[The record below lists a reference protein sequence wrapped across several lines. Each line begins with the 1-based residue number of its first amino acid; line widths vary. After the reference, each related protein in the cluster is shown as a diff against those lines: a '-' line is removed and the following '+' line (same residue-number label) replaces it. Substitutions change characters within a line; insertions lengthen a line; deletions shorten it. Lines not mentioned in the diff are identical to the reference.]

1 MGSKTVYNPPKI
13 EKDDSFAKYLEYQK
27 ERETRLDERAQKE
40 REEQAAK
47 DLTRRKG
54 GAKGLTDL
62 YNRTSSQLQ
71 SGLLSFQ
78 GAQDK
83 LQSYIDK
90 YDLTAGFTPETRD
103 TGVEDDPDTDVDESK
118 ETFTFDPG
126 YTDPT
131 KGANQ
136 YLSNLQNM
144 YQGEGGLLERQ
155 RTSGVNLAYQDIL
168 GRQATDDELSSA
180 MSNLQ
185 LQSYGGAGIQG
196 LRDSL
201 KSSNE
206 YTKNINDNYLDNY
219 YDTKYGKQTKDA
231 EGNMTKKRKF
241 TFDPS
246 LLPTY
251 QGDLAG
257 RTGVDVTS
265 GEDFADYF
273 SEGRTIAELEEGQQN
288 IRDTRKYL
296 FSAGLTNLQGEIDKE
311 TQKIKNQGASDIAK
325 IQQEGAIYGQLLG
338 GFNF

>member
-40 REEQAAK
+40 REDEAARE
-47 DLTRRKG
+47 LTRRKS

-62 YNRTSSQLQ
+62 YGRTKSQLE

-90 YDLTAGFTPETRD
+90 YDLTAGFKP
-103 TGVEDDPDTDVDESK
+103 DDEGN
-118 ETFTFDPG
+118 TFDPG
-126 YTDPT
+126 YTDPS
-131 KGANQ
+131 KGAGQ
-136 YLSNLQNM
+136 YLTNLQNI
-144 YQGEGGLLERQ
+144 YQGEGGLLEKQ
-155 RTSGVNLAYQDIL
+155 RTSGVKLAYQDIL

-201 KSSNE
+201 KSSSE

-219 YDTKYGKQTKDA
+219 YDTMYGRQTKDA

-251 QGDLAG
+251 QGDLG
-257 RTGVDVTS
+257 ERTGVGVTT
-265 GEDFADYF
+265 GEQFADYF
-273 SEGRTIAELEEGQQN
+273 REGRTIAELEEGKQN
-288 IRDTRKYL
+288 IRDSRKFLY
-296 FSAGLTNLQGEIDKE
+296 SAGLTNLQGEIDKE
-311 TQKIKNQGASDIAK
+311 TQRIKNEGAKDIAK
-325 IQQEGAIYGQLLG
+325 IQQEGSIYGQLLG

>member
-62 YNRTSSQLQ
+62 YNRPSSQLQ

-103 TGVEDDPDTDVDESK
+103 TGIEDDPDTDVDESK

-196 LRDSL
+196 LRDYL

-206 YTKNINDNYLDNY
+206 YTKNINDNYLDIY

-325 IQQEGAIYGQLLG
+325 IQQEGSIYGQLLG

>member
-40 REEQAAK
+40 REDEAARE
-47 DLTRRKG
+47 LTRRKS

-62 YNRTSSQLQ
+62 YGRTKSQLE

-90 YDLTAGFTPETRD
+90 YDLTAGFKP
-103 TGVEDDPDTDVDESK
+103 DDEGN
-118 ETFTFDPG
+118 TFDPG
-126 YTDPT
+126 YTDPS
-131 KGANQ
+131 KGAGQ
-136 YLSNLQNM
+136 YLTNLQNI
-144 YQGEGGLLERQ
+144 YQGEGGLLEKQ
-155 RTSGVNLAYQDIL
+155 RTSGVKLAYQDIL

-201 KSSNE
+201 KSSSE

-219 YDTKYGKQTKDA
+219 YDTMYGKQTKDA

-251 QGDLAG
+251 QGDLEG
-257 RTGVDVTS
+257 RTGVGITS
-265 GEDFADYF
+265 GQQFADYF
-273 SEGRTIAELEEGQQN
+273 GEGRTIAELEAGQQN
-288 IRDTRKYL
+288 IKDTRKFL

-311 TQKIKNQGASDIAK
+311 TQKIKNEGAKDIAK
-325 IQQEGAIYGQLLG
+325 IQQEGSIYGQLLG
-338 GFNF
+338 GFNFS

>member
-40 REEQAAK
+40 REDEAARE
-47 DLTRRKG
+47 LTRRKS

-62 YNRTSSQLQ
+62 YGRTKSQLE

-90 YDLTAGFTPETRD
+90 YDLTAGFKP
-103 TGVEDDPDTDVDESK
+103 DDEGN
-118 ETFTFDPG
+118 TFDPG
-126 YTDPT
+126 YTDPS
-131 KGANQ
+131 KGAGQ
-136 YLSNLQNM
+136 YLTNLQNI
-144 YQGEGGLLERQ
+144 YQGEGGLLEKQ
-155 RTSGVNLAYQDIL
+155 RTSGVKLAYQDIL

-201 KSSNE
+201 KSSSE

-219 YDTKYGKQTKDA
+219 YDTMYGKQTKDA

-251 QGDLAG
+251 QGDLEG
-257 RTGVDVTS
+257 RTGVGTTS
-265 GEDFADYF
+265 GQQFADYF
-273 SEGRTIAELEEGQQN
+273 GEGRTIAELEAGQQN
-288 IRDTRKYL
+288 IKDTRKFL

-311 TQKIKNQGASDIAK
+311 TQKIKNEGAKDIAK
-325 IQQEGAIYGQLLG
+325 IQQEGSIYGQLLG

>member
-1 MGSKTVYNPPKI
+1 MGSKTVYNAPKI

-27 ERETRLDERAQKE
+27 EKEDRLQ
-40 REEQAAK
+40 EQADKEKAEEKAK
-47 DLTRRKG
+47 ELTKRKS
-54 GAKGLTDL
+54 GAQGLTGL
-62 YNRTSSQLQ
+62 YDRTKSQLE
-71 SGLLSFQ
+71 SGLISFQ

-90 YDLTAGFTPETRD
+90 YDLTAGFTD
-103 TGVEDDPDTDVDESK
+103 ADD
-118 ETFTFDPG
+118 FTPT
-126 YTDPT
+126 YTDPN
-131 KGANQ
+131 KGPGQ

-144 YQGEGGLLERQ
+144 YQGEGGLLEKQ
-155 RTSGVNLAYQDIL
+155 RTSGVKLAYQDIL
-168 GRQATDDELSSA
+168 GRQATEDELSSA

-206 YTKNINDNYLDNY
+206 YTKNINNNYLDNY
-219 YDTKYGKQTKDA
+219 YDTMYGKQTRDE

-251 QGDLAG
+251 QGDLEE
-257 RTGVDVTS
+257 RTGIGVTS
-265 GEDFADYF
+265 GQDFADYF
-273 SEGRTIAELEEGQQN
+273 SEGRTIAELEEGKQN
-288 IRDTRKYL
+288 IRDSRKFLY
-296 FSAGLTNLQGEIDKE
+296 SAGLTNLQGEIDKE
-311 TQKIKNQGASDIAK
+311 TQKIKNQGAKDIAK

>member
-27 ERETRLDERAQKE
+27 GKEDRLQ
-40 REEQAAK
+40 EQADKEKAEAKAK
-47 DLTRRKG
+47 DLTRRKS
-54 GAKGLTDL
+54 GAQGLTGL
-62 YNRTSSQLQ
+62 YDRTKSQLE
-71 SGLLSFQ
+71 SGLISFQ

-90 YDLTAGFTPETRD
+90 YDLTGGFTEDEGFTPT
-103 TGVEDDPDTDVDESK
+103 
-118 ETFTFDPG
+118 
-126 YTDPT
+126 YTDPN
-131 KGANQ
+131 KGPGQ
-136 YLSNLQNM
+136 YLSSLQNI
-144 YQGEGGLLERQ
+144 YQGEGGLLDKK
-155 RTSGVNLAYQDIL
+155 RTSGVKLAYQDIL

-201 KSSNE
+201 KSSAE
-206 YTKNINDNYLDNY
+206 YTKNLNDNYLDNY
-219 YDTKYGKQTKDA
+219 YDTMYGKQTRDA

-251 QGDLAG
+251 QGDLG
-257 RTGVDVTS
+257 ERTGVGVTT
-265 GEDFADYF
+265 GEQFADYF
-273 SEGRTIAELEEGQQN
+273 KEGRTIAELEEGKQN
-288 IRDTRKYL
+288 IRDSRKFLY
-296 FSAGLTNLQGEIDKE
+296 SAGLTNLQGEIDKE
-311 TQKIKNQGASDIAK
+311 TQKIKNEGAKDIAK
-325 IQQEGAIYGQLLG
+325 IQQEGSIYGQLLG

>member
-27 ERETRLDERAQKE
+27 EREARLDERAAKE
-40 REEQAAK
+40 KAEAAAK
-47 DLTRRKG
+47 DLTRRKS

-103 TGVEDDPDTDVDESK
+103 TGVEDDPDTEEDESK

-131 KGANQ
+131 KGAGQ
-136 YLSNLQNM
+136 YLTNLQNM

-155 RTSGVNLAYQDIL
+155 RTSGIKLAYQDLL
-168 GRQATDDELSSA
+168 GREATEDELSGA

-196 LRDSL
+196 LRDSI
-201 KSSNE
+201 KSSSE
-206 YTKNINDNYLDNY
+206 YTKKFNDNYLDNY
-219 YDTKYGKQTKDA
+219 YDVQYGDQTTDA
-231 EGNMTKKRKF
+231 EGNKTGKRIF
-241 TFDPS
+241 NFDAS
-246 LLPTY
+246 LLPSY
-251 QGDLAG
+251 SGDLADKTNVNIT
-257 RTGVDVTS
+257 TG
-265 GEDFADYF
+265 EQFADYF
-273 SEGRTIAELEEGQQN
+273 SEGRTIAELESQQQN
-288 IRDTRKYL
+288 IKDTRKFL
-296 FSAGLTNLQGEIDKE
+296 FSAGLTNLQGDIDKE
-311 TQKIKNQGASDIAK
+311 TQRIKNEGAKDIAK
-325 IQQEGAIYGQLLG
+325 IGQAGDMYKLLG